1 MYNKLK
7 NINQGDTMNNYL
19 EKLEYYKIL
28 NELSKYATTYLG
40 KKVCLNLIPSNN
52 KIEVQKKLNETQE
65 AVNILYRCNTP
76 PLSEIADNT
85 INIKTIESYGIL
97 SIKSILELA
106 NILTISEDLKKYF
119 YTDYINTNEFPNLE
133 NIFSNLYSNTS
144 ITSEVSRCIIDES
157 NIDDRASKELSSIR
171 KKQRNIEQDIKSKL
185 NTFLHSSTYSK
196 YIQENVVTI
205 RNDRYVI
212 PVKEEYRNQIK
223 GFVHDISSSG
233 STVFIEPIS
242 VFELNNEIANL
253 KIEEN
258 LEIEK
263 ILQNLS
269 KLFYPYAEEIKK
281 DIESISRLDFIFAK
295 AKYSKNINS
304 ITPLIND
311 NKEVKL
317 INAKHPLLDLTT
329 AVPISLELG
338 TNFSTLVIT
347 GPNTGGKTV
356 TLKTIGLLTAM
367 ACSGLNI
374 PAQEKS
380 SIYVFD
386 KIFADIGDDQSI
398 SDSLSTFSS
407 HMKNIVDIINN
418 ASENSLIL
426 VDELGSGTDP
436 LEGASLA
443 ISILDYFKT
452 NNILTVATTH
462 YQELKKYALL
472 TKGFEN
478 ASVEFDID
486 TLSPTYHL
494 LIGVP
499 GKSNAFEISKKLGL
513 SEKIIDKAKSNLNK
527 KDIDFEEL
535 LKNIY
540 DNKSKI
546 ENEKLEISRELENIS
561 NLKKSLERDN
571 SKLLEQEQEIINNA
585 KIEARN
591 ILLDAKE
598 EATSIISKM
607 NNSAKSNSEL
617 NNLRNK
623 LNKDIKNIYLT
634 SNDEQENTSK
644 NLINIKDI
652 KPNTE
657 VFVTNLGQNGIIL
670 SNISKSNE
678 VQVQIGSMKM
688 NINIKYLEKTK
699 DSNKKTKS
707 ISSYASV
714 SKTKNAKSEI
724 NVIGLN
730 VDEAIF
736 VIDKFLD
743 DCYLA
748 KLQTVRIVHGKG
760 TGKLREGIH
769 KFLKTNSHVDS
780 FRIGTFGEG
789 EMGVTVVTLK
799 K

>member
-1 MYNKLK
+1 
-7 NINQGDTMNNYL
+7 MNNYL

-28 NELSKYATTYLG
+28 NELSKYAITYLG
-40 KKVCLNLIPSNN
+40 KKICLNLIPSNN

-65 AVNILYRCNTP
+65 TVNILYRCNTP

-171 KKQRNIEQDIKSKL
+171 KKQKNIEQDIKSKL

-281 DIESISRLDFIFAK
+281 DIESISKLDFIFAK
-295 AKYSKNINS
+295 AKYSKNING

-513 SEKIIDKAKSNLNK
+513 SENIIDKAKSNLNK

-561 NLKKSLERDN
+561 NLKKSLERNN

-769 KFLKTNSHVDS
+769 KFLKTNSHVDC

>member
-1 MYNKLK
+1 
-7 NINQGDTMNNYL
+7 MNNYL